1 MAGESKLQA
10 KISTL
15 CKSAG
20 ILCFKLNAD
29 GQRGFPDLL
38 LLRGGVIVFLELKNP
53 NGKGKLSAPQVRMVE
68 KFKAQRANI
77 YVVENLE
84 EFYVIQAR
92 HYG

>member
-10 KISTL
+10 KISGI

-29 GQRGFPDLL
+29 AQRGFPDLL
-38 LLRGGVIVFLELKNP
+38 LLHGGVIVFLELKNP
-53 NGKGKLSAPQVRMVE
+53 NGRGRLSAPQIRMVG
-68 KFKAQRANI
+68 KFKEQGANI

-84 EFYVIQAR
+84 EFYAIQKR